1 MCSNLYTE
9 INIEGS
15 ETNTT
20 AVCKRKNLPY
30 LFAYKP
36 SYLAQNYHKKK

>member
-15 ETNTT
+15 ETNTA

-30 LFAYKP
+30 VFAYKP
-36 SYLAQNYHKKK
+36 SCLAQNYHKK

>member
-1 MCSNLYTE
+1 MRSSLYTE

-15 ETNTT
+15 ETNTA

-30 LFAYKP
+30 LFAHKP
-36 SYLAQNYHKKK
+36 SYLAQNYHNKK